1 MRTKEKLSCLVSFI
15 VLIVLCSLFCQSEC
29 QATLIEIYGY
39 GMEDPEELA
48 FDSMGN
54 LYVGHSR
61 NASGMTI
68 YQIPDGG
75 GEAIDWPSSGKPFV
89 DPDGLD
95 VDGMD
100 RIWGTTGA
108 WSNVQDG
115 EVIYVSSNGTIEAI
129 GKNYLRNPTS
139 LELDRNGRF
148 GSAGSVVVAN
158 QSQAVG
164 GIEIISVTP
173 DPLDIS
179 SIFSTN
185 DYNVIRC
192 LSFDSDNTLWFVGG
206 EKLFSWTEQD
216 NQPEEF
222 ELSGITDGISAVGV
236 DPYFGGLVIGL
247 IDERAVARVSLDGN
261 FDIIATG
268 LDPRSFAFDSQGRIY
283 VSDQVSDVVWVI
295 PEPSTL
301 LLLAMG
307 GLAMLRRKHRQF

>member
-1 MRTKEKLSCLVSFI
+1 
-15 VLIVLCSLFCQSEC
+15 
-29 QATLIEIYGY
+29 
-39 GMEDPEELA
+39 MEDPEELA

-148 GSAGSVVVAN
+148 GPVGSVVVAN

-185 DYNVIRC
+185 DYNVIKC

-247 IDERAVARVSLDGN
+247 IDERAVARVLLDGN
-261 FDIIATG
+261 VDIIATG
-268 LDPRSFAFDSQGRIY
+268 LDPKAFAFDSQGRIY

-307 GLAMLRRKHRQF
+307 ALALLRRKHRQL